1 MGQMR
6 IRDYRPPDAP
16 VLAQLYARSVRGIG
30 PRFYSA
36 EQVEAWAARAPTV
49 ERVREAYGDGRVA
62 LVAVDGDDR
71 PVAFSDVETDGHIN
85 FLYCAP
91 EAAGRG
97 VMSALVDVLEAR
109 ALALGHPR
117 LHVEA
122 SEAARPFLLR
132 RGFTLLERR
141 DLKIGD
147 VPIHNYAME
156 KWLVPAARL
165 NRA

>member
-1 MGQMR
+1 MR
-6 IRDYRPPDAP
+6 IRDYRPSDAP
-16 VLAQLYARSVRGIG
+16 VLADLYARSVRGIG
-30 PRFYSA
+30 PRFYNP
-36 EQVEAWAARAPTV
+36 EQVEAWAGRAPTV

-62 LVAVDGDDR
+62 LVAVDDDDR
-71 PVAFSDVETDGHIN
+71 PVAFSDVEPDGHIN

-97 VMSALVDVLEAR
+97 TMSALVDLLEER
-109 ALALGHPR
+109 AAALGYPR

-132 RGFTLLERR
+132 RGFTLLARR
-141 DLKIGD
+141 ELRIGD

-156 KWLVPAARL
+156 KWLGNGGVRQG
-165 NRA
+165 

>member
-1 MGQMR
+1 MK
-6 IRDYRPPDAP
+6 IRDYRPSDAP
-16 VLAQLYARSVRGIG
+16 VLAEIYARSVRGIG
-30 PRFYSA
+30 SRFYGP
-36 EQVEAWAARAPTV
+36 EQVEAWAAQAPTV

-62 LVAVDGDDR
+62 LVAVDEADR

-97 VMSALVDVLEAR
+97 VMSALVDRLEAR
-109 ALALGHPR
+109 ARALGHPR

-122 SEAARPFLLR
+122 SEAARPFFLR
-132 RGFTLLERR
+132 RGFAMLARR
-141 DLKIGD
+141 ELRIGN

-156 KWLVPAARL
+156 KWLAPPESIS
-165 NRA
+165 

>member
-1 MGQMR
+1 MR
-6 IRDYRPPDAP
+6 IRDYRPSDAP
-16 VLAQLYARSVRGIG
+16 VLAQIYARSVRGIG
-30 PRFYSA
+30 PRFYTP
-36 EQVEAWAARAPTV
+36 EQVEAWAALAPTV

-62 LVAVDGDDR
+62 LVAVDDDDR
-71 PVAFSDVETDGHIN
+71 PVGFSDVEPDGHIN

-97 VMSALVDVLEAR
+97 TMSALVDLLEDR
-109 ALALGHPR
+109 AAALGYPR

-132 RGFTLLERR
+132 RGFTLVARR
-141 DLKIGD
+141 ELRIGD

-156 KWLVPAARL
+156 KWLGNGRE
-165 NRA
+165 

>member
-1 MGQMR
+1 MR

-16 VLAQLYARSVRGIG
+16 LLAALYARSVRGIG
-30 PRFYSA
+30 PRFYTP
-36 EQVEAWAARAPTV
+36 EQVEAWAAQAPTV

-62 LVAVDGDDR
+62 LVAVDEDDQ
-71 PVAFSDVETDGHIN
+71 PVAFSDVESDGHIN

-91 EAAGRG
+91 EAAGQG
-97 VMSALVDVLEAR
+97 VMSALVDLLEAR
-109 ALALGHPR
+109 AKALGHPR

-122 SEAARPFLLR
+122 SEAARPFFLR

-141 DLKIGD
+141 DLRIGD

-156 KWLVPAARL
+156 KWLAPKG
-165 NRA
+165 

>member
-6 IRDYRPPDAP
+6 IRDYRPSDAP
-16 VLAQLYARSVRGIG
+16 VLAEIYARSVRGIG
-30 PRFYSA
+30 PRFYGT
-36 EQVEAWAARAPTV
+36 EQVEAWAALAPTV

-62 LVAVDGDDR
+62 LVAVDEADR
-71 PVAFSDVETDGHIN
+71 PVAFSDVESDGHIN

-97 VMSALVDVLEAR
+97 VMSALVDRLEAR
-109 ALALGHPR
+109 ARVLGHPR

-122 SEAARPFLLR
+122 SEAARPFFLR
-132 RGFTLLERR
+132 RGFTMLERR
-141 DLKIGD
+141 ELRIGD

-156 KWLVPAARL
+156 KWLAPR
-165 NRA
+165 

>member
-1 MGQMR
+1 MR
-6 IRDYRPPDAP
+6 IRDYRPSDAP
-16 VLAQLYARSVRGIG
+16 ALAQIYARSVRGIG
-30 PRFYSA
+30 PRFYTA
-36 EQVEAWAARAPTV
+36 EQVEAWAATAPTV

-62 LVAVDGDDR
+62 LVAVDSDDR

-97 VMSALVDVLEAR
+97 TMSALVDVLEDR
-109 ALALGHPR
+109 AAALGYPR

-122 SEAARPFLLR
+122 SEAARPFFLR
-132 RGFTLLERR
+132 RGFTLLARR
-141 DLKIGD
+141 ELRIGD

-156 KWLVPAARL
+156 KWLGKHME
-165 NRA
+165 